1 MSHSEPKEVEIVPM
15 YEPLETEK
23 IHALTNF
30 LSDRFR
36 TITISYLEMGAVLRG
51 IRDKKLYLH
60 YASHIKTMNDYL
72 KEIAMPA
79 STGYQLMLIHERFS
93 DFFEKDERYHN
104 IQYNR
109 LVRLL
114 PFMKDTDEKI
124 AEGYL
129 EDALILPN
137 EAFLNQMREMRG
149 LPTTDTCEHDRGV
162 EIYERCKNCGKYL
175 KIGDTEHE
183 H

>member
-1 MSHSEPKEVEIVPM
+1 M
-15 YEPLETEK
+15 ETLPAK
-23 IHALTNF
+23 ADRIHMLTQF
-30 LSDRFR
+30 LHDKFR
-36 TITISYLEMGAVLRG
+36 TITVSYLEMGAVLRG
-51 IRDKKLYLH
+51 IRDNKLYLG

-72 KEIAMPA
+72 KEICMPI

-93 DFFEKDERYHN
+93 DFIEDNESYKK

-109 LVRLL
+109 LVKLL
-114 PFMKDTDEKI
+114 PFMPGATTEQ

-129 EDALILPN
+129 QDALDLPN

-149 LPTTDTCEHDRGV
+149 LPTTDGCEHDKGV

-183 H
+183 HLETGGE